1 MLGLIKNM
9 FGGSNNEELKS
20 VIKNG
25 ALLIDVRTP
34 SEFADGSVKGA
45 INIPVDSIEKQT
57 SIIKNKNN
65 IVVFCRSGGRSA
77 MAKSILEKNGFKN
90 VVNGGTKNNVN
101 NCLNEN

>member
-9 FGGSNNEELKS
+9 FGGSNNEELKNI
-20 VIKNG
+20 IKNG

-57 SIIKNKNN
+57 NKIKNKNN
-65 IVVFCRSGGRSA
+65 IVVFCRSGARSA

-101 NCLNEN
+101 NCLFEN